1 MNVRTRQSLRLKN
14 YGYHN
19 AGSYFVTICAQQRAC
34 IFGEIINGNVLL
46 TEAGALA
53 QRVWTELPTHYPN
66 VKLDEFVVMPNHMH
80 GIVTLK
86 NPATSLSEIVRAFKT
101 FSARHINILR
111 GTQGMPVWQRNYF
124 ERVIRDENEL
134 LLVREYIRNN
144 PMQWALDEENPERM

>member
-1 MNVRTRQSLRLKN
+1 MNVQTRQSLRLKN
-14 YGYHN
+14 YDYRN

-34 IFGEIINGNVLL
+34 IFGEIKNGNLLL

-53 QRVWTELPTHYPN
+53 QRVWAELPTHYPN

-101 FSARHINILR
+101 FAARHINTFR
-111 GTQGMPVWQRNYF
+111 GTQGMPVWQRNYY
-124 ERVIRDENEL
+124 ERVIRDENEFL
-134 LLVREYIRNN
+134 LIREYIRNN
-144 PMQWALDEENPERM
+144 PLQWALDEENPERI